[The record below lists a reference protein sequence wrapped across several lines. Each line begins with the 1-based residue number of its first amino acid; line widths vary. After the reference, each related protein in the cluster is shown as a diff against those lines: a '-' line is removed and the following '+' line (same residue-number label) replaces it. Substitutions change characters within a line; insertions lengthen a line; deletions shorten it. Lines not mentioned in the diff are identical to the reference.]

1 MAIHLIGWW
10 KFYLKEGKQKSMA
23 LKKKEATKKLM
34 CLTILQAG
42 VQVLRPFIEDF
53 VLACLY

>member
-1 MAIHLIGWW
+1 
-10 KFYLKEGKQKSMA
+10 MA

-53 VLACLY
+53 VVACLYWNERESQGF

>member
-1 MAIHLIGWW
+1 
-10 KFYLKEGKQKSMA
+10 MA

-34 CLTILQAG
+34 RLTILQAG